1 MEQQNNKEHLHILWT
16 NADVTTAKLMVMMYA
31 RNAMK
36 NGWWKEVTVIVWG
49 ATVKLLA
56 ENEELQEELKTCRI
70 LWREIHR
77 MHRLCGRIKSGR

>member
-36 NGWWKEVTVIVWG
+36 NGW
-49 ATVKLLA
+49 
-56 ENEELQEELKTCRI
+56 
-70 LWREIHR
+70 
-77 MHRLCGRIKSGR
+77 

>member
-1 MEQQNNKEHLHILWT
+1 MGQQNNKEHLHILWT

-56 ENEELQEELKTCRI
+56 ENEELQEELK
-70 LWREIHR
+70 
-77 MHRLCGRIKSGR
+77 

>member
-36 NGWWKEVTVIVWG
+36 NGWGEEVTVMG
-49 ATVKLLA
+49 GCAT
-56 ENEELQEELKTCRI
+56 
-70 LWREIHR
+70 
-77 MHRLCGRIKSGR
+77 

>member
-36 NGWWKEVTVIVWG
+36 NGWWKEVTVIFLRSDNTRRYVCYL
-49 ATVKLLA
+49 V
-56 ENEELQEELKTCRI
+56 
-70 LWREIHR
+70 
-77 MHRLCGRIKSGR
+77 IKYIA